1 MLTLLVY
8 VVVLVAVGGLLFG
21 LASLVFGRGEEMA
34 PLPPG
39 TTATVLPE
47 HDVRGADVHELKF
60 QQVVRGYKAS
70 EVDWAL
76 DRLAQEIDGLRAR
89 LDIEPA
95 LGVPGT
101 TPNPEDAT
109 R

>member
-1 MLTLLVY
+1 MTTLLVY
-8 VVVLVAVGGLLFG
+8 VAVLVAVGGLLFG

-47 HDVRGADVHELKF
+47 HGVRGADVHELKF

-76 DRLAQEIDGLRAR
+76 DRLAHEIDRLRAHQ
-89 LDIEPA
+89 DPQPA
-95 LGVPGT
+95 LNVPET